1 MDDIVDMGELQY
13 LITTIQNWL
22 ATEVLVPSTLFQV
35 IWLIVLLGIAWS
47 LGLRLKRGY
56 EALAR
61 KPRLN
66 SILEPGRQTWNRVA
80 MPAGGLIITW
90 LSSLTALALKW
101 PQHVLTIGV
110 SLLAA
115 WIVIN
120 VVSGLIRNKTLSQS
134 VALIAWV
141 IAALNIFDLLDPT
154 IWILD
159 SAAFN
164 MGDIRISALT
174 LIKGI
179 IALTVMLW
187 LATIF
192 SRVLESR
199 ISKSENLTPSVQVL
213 FSKLLKIVLIGLA
226 IIVAL
231 ESVGIDLSAF
241 TVFTGALGVGIGF
254 GLQKT
259 VSNLL
264 SGVMILMDKSIKPG
278 DVIEVGTSYG
288 WVNSLGSRYA
298 SVVTRDGIEHL
309 IPNEELITTRV
320 ANWSFS
326 DDQVRLKIPVGIAY
340 ECDPRLAQQLCI
352 EATQGIERILENP
365 KPVCLVKNFGD
376 NSVDLELR
384 FWINDPRNG
393 VSNVK
398 SLVMLNIWDKFHEHD
413 IKIPYPQR
421 DIHLRDKAEFLK
433 VLES

>member
-1 MDDIVDMGELQY
+1 MENIVDTGELQE
-13 LITTIQNWL
+13 LIATIQNWI
-22 ATEVLVPSTLFQV
+22 ATEVLVPSTLVQV
-35 IWLIVLLGIAWS
+35 VWLILLLGIAWW
-47 LGLRLKRGY
+47 LGPKLKAGY

-61 KPRLN
+61 QPKLN
-66 SILEPGRQTWNRVA
+66 SFLEPARRTWNRIA
-80 MPAGGLIITW
+80 MPAGWLIITW
-90 LSSLTALALKW
+90 LSSLVALAAQW
-101 PQHVLTIGV
+101 PKHVLTIGV
-110 SLLAA
+110 SLMTA

-141 IAALNIFDLLDPT
+141 IAALNILDLLDPT
-154 IWILD
+154 IQVLD
-159 SAAFN
+159 SAAFKL
-164 MGDIRISALT
+164 GDIRISALT
-174 LIKGI
+174 LIKGV

-192 SRVLESR
+192 SRILESR

-213 FSKLLKIVLIGLA
+213 FSKLLKIVLIALA
-226 IIVAL
+226 IIVSL

-278 DVIEVGTSYG
+278 DVIEVGGSYG

-326 DDQVRLKIPVGIAY
+326 DNQVRLKVPVGIAY
-340 ECDPRLAQQLCI
+340 ECDPRHAQQLCI
-352 EATQGIERILENP
+352 EATQGIERILSDP
-365 KPVCLVKNFGD
+365 KPACLVKNFGD
-376 NSVDLELR
+376 NSVDLEVR

-421 DIHLRDKAEFLK
+421 DIHIRDKEEFLR
-433 VLES
+433 VLEN

>member
-1 MDDIVDMGELQY
+1 MDDIVDMGKLQY

-47 LGLRLKRGY
+47 LGRRLKRGY
-56 EALAR
+56 ESLAR

-192 SRVLESR
+192 SPGLVCRSR
-199 ISKSENLTPSVQVL
+199 S
-213 FSKLLKIVLIGLA
+213 
-226 IIVAL
+226 
-231 ESVGIDLSAF
+231 
-241 TVFTGALGVGIGF
+241 
-254 GLQKT
+254 
-259 VSNLL
+259 
-264 SGVMILMDKSIKPG
+264 SGQHQSPQLRA
-278 DVIEVGTSYG
+278 GTSG
-288 WVNSLGSRYA
+288 MDPQSGQP
-298 SVVTRDGIEHL
+298 DGTAVYL
-309 IPNEELITTRV
+309 
-320 ANWSFS
+320 
-326 DDQVRLKIPVGIAY
+326 
-340 ECDPRLAQQLCI
+340 
-352 EATQGIERILENP
+352 
-365 KPVCLVKNFGD
+365 
-376 NSVDLELR
+376 
-384 FWINDPRNG
+384 
-393 VSNVK
+393 
-398 SLVMLNIWDKFHEHD
+398 
-413 IKIPYPQR
+413 
-421 DIHLRDKAEFLK
+421 
-433 VLES
+433 